1 MHCTNRGMDGD
12 TPPPASRA
20 PAKALFGYAMA
31 YRVLESR

>member
-1 MHCTNRGMDGD
+1 MNGTNRGADD

-20 PAKALFGYAMA
+20 PGKVPLVYAMA